1 MQQLDPA
8 LVTHPLPAAGSRAG
22 AGAGAGAV
30 AGAGA
35 GVATP
40 AQHSTACSGGGGARR
55 PGLRDVHDEQGAAA
69 STAAM
74 ADRGRPGHAP
84 AGAVGAGEGKRNVER
99 AAYAREPVSAGREA
113 GVGNG
118 GGAGGGGEAGGMTQQ
133 RHRYY
138 YRGPLDTAVKVVQG
152 EGVRG
157 LFKGLST
164 NMLRVVPSAA
174 ITFVVYEHV
183 SLLLGATT

>member
-1 MQQLDPA
+1 M
-8 LVTHPLPAAGSRAG
+8 
-22 AGAGAGAV
+22 
-30 AGAGA
+30 
-35 GVATP
+35 
-40 AQHSTACSGGGGARR
+40 
-55 PGLRDVHDEQGAAA
+55 
-69 STAAM
+69 
-74 ADRGRPGHAP
+74 
-84 AGAVGAGEGKRNVER
+84 
-99 AAYAREPVSAGREA
+99 SAGREA
-113 GVGNG
+113 GVGNVG
-118 GGAGGGGEAGGMTQQ
+118 VAGGGGEAGGMTQQ